1 MTFRHTKRKKKQKH
15 FHSHAHPH
23 LTFSFHYLSK
33 SALQQWEYLTANGF
47 SGIEADKH
55 VKLTVNVTLNVFN
68 VNTTDAH

>member
-1 MTFRHTKRKKKQKH
+1 MH
-15 FHSHAHPH
+15 FHSRTHTHTQTH

-33 SALQQWEYLTANGF
+33 SAQQWEYLIANTF

-55 VKLTVNVTLNVFN
+55 VKLSVNVTLNVFK